1 MTIIANYL
9 TKARRFRSVRV
20 DRNIALC
27 NPKSMT
33 IAAITGNSLSKD
45 YDEARFEWELK
56 SIIAEGDEGFSNI
69 CELCGNPHLKVN
81 FIIHNP
87 LTGNDLSV
95 GSTCIVRFGIV
106 KGNIDIESG
115 NAIVNN
121 FIKDQESV
129 FLVRSLIKGMMV
141 LRPDAKD
148 FQLFYESLKRTLE
161 NRNVSNPTIDQLG
174 EICYGDHWNEKN
186 EDVFVRERLDMLWY
200 RPLRID
206 TVKSTK
212 TVKNPVFKEGST
224 WHKKRTSVYMPGAA
238 RSDSFKPDKFDK

>member
-1 MTIIANYL
+1 M
-9 TKARRFRSVRV
+9 RV
-20 DRNIALC
+20 DPSIALC
-27 NPKSMT
+27 DPKPMT
-33 IAAITGNSLSKD
+33 ISVVVGNSFAEN
-45 YDEARFEWELK
+45 YDEARFEWEPK
-56 SIIAEGDEGFSNI
+56 TIIAEGDEGFSNV

-87 LTGNDLSV
+87 MTGIDLSV
-95 GSTCIVRFGIV
+95 GSTCIVRFGII

-129 FLVRSLIKGMMV
+129 FLIRSLIKGMMV

-161 NRNVSNPTIDQLG
+161 NRSITNPTIDQLG
-174 EICYGDHWNEKN
+174 EVCYGDHWKSKK
-186 EDVFVRERLDMLWY
+186 EDLFIRERLNMMWY

-206 TVKSTK
+206 TIK
-212 TVKNPVFKEGST
+212 TNKVIKDPKFKEGST

-238 RSDSFKPDKFDK
+238 RSDSFKPDRFDK